1 MISSN
6 RVSLAT
12 RLLQRLNLRFPAL
25 FVILGL
31 LTLMDFLIPDFIPF
45 IDEIALALLTLLV
58 GTWKNR
64 KTVGYQG
71 SAPQL

>member
-1 MISSN
+1 
-6 RVSLAT
+6 LAT
-12 RLLQRLNLRFPAL
+12 RLLKRLNLRYPAL

-31 LTLMDFLIPDFIPF
+31 LTLLDFLFPDFIPF

-64 KTVGYQG
+64 KTANYQD
-71 SAPQL
+71 SASPL

>member
-1 MISSN
+1 M
-6 RVSLAT
+6 AT
-12 RLLQRLNLRFPAL
+12 RLLQRLNLRYPTL

-31 LTLMDFLIPDFIPF
+31 LTLIDFFIPDFIPF

-64 KTVGYQG
+64 KTESYQDIT
-71 SAPQL
+71 PPL